1 MPYQQVTETPQL
13 KPCILLLTGLWLIVP
28 TAMGSGPAGAQT
40 QPENTV
46 GQQAHASA
54 LDSVSITYQKSAS
67 VRRVKTE
74 LRALPGISYQSR
86 QDVAPR
92 LQSRIR
98 KNSEFAAFV
107 KLVEATS
114 DRKYSPEELRRLYL
128 SFKEWSQNNG
138 APSQ

>member
-1 MPYQQVTETPQL
+1 MPYQQVTETRRL

-40 QPENTV
+40 QPENAI
-46 GQQAHASA
+46 GQQAHTGA
-54 LDSVSITYQKSAS
+54 LNGDSITYQQLAS

-74 LRALPGISYQSR
+74 LRASPDIGYQSR
-86 QDVAPR
+86 QEVAPR

-114 DRKYSPEELRRLYL
+114 DRKYSPEELRKLYL

-138 APSQ
+138 APNQ